1 MNKIKQHRRRKST
14 THRAASRRGKH
25 RRLNL
30 KYNRKKPTASP
41 LAPAV
46 SFATTYS
53 RSVQH
58 MEPVSVQSATAAA
71 TLTAEKIGPKTKA
84 LYDVIR
90 FPVIDWQFR
99 WQRPQQLSE
108 QFAQQGHRVFYVT
121 PEMISIGKE
130 DTSREEISRQVKV
143 KNIDRNIWLVTLCAN
158 RPLNLYQDEMDRWDI
173 QYLKWSVEYV
183 RDKFGLSQL
192 VSIVDL
198 PFWTP
203 LVTAM
208 DQHHIVY
215 DCMDHHGGFST
226 NDKSMLLLEEQLL
239 REAELVV
246 TTSQHL
252 YDWAAHYNPATVLIR
267 NAVDSDYFSKPPD
280 EVLPELESIH
290 QPIIGYYGAIS
301 DWFDIQLVES
311 LARSRPEWTFVLIG
325 HTFGCDTSG
334 IEELS
339 NVLLL
344 GEKPY
349 HELPAYLHRFQV
361 ALIPFKKNELTLAT
375 NPVKLYEYLAAG
387 KPVISTELPEVRT
400 VAGNIVTIADTEVQ
414 FEEAIEAALLE
425 SENSAIEQRRQFA
438 ECNNWSQRYEALHD
452 YIVQHLY
459 PKVSIILV
467 VHNNWSYTQQCLQ
480 RLLQPGHYPNLEIIV
495 VDNASKDQTSSYLE
509 SLRHPLIQVITSSTN
524 LGFAAG
530 NTLGCEHANGEFIV
544 LLNNDTLVPDG
555 SWISRLLRPFQED
568 AKLAMTGPMSNHV
581 GNDQALDHFIG
592 DAVQGA
598 HPRWLTEFYERYRRK
613 YRYTDLLGFFCVAIR
628 RSVWEHVGALD
639 PAFGLGMFEDDDY
652 CERVRNAGYRLAIVE
667 DAFVY
672 HHGSVTINKLNNN
685 VYNELWNKNKAYYEQ
700 KWNKPWRMPKGPN
713 SIFHLVDRPAEIASR
728 VNQTGKKVVLVL
740 GLTVWET
747 NSRRWQQI
755 VKGLCE
761 NEDLLVIV
769 YTHLFHGNQIVGTRK
784 IGPQLYFTNRIDL
797 FSEVRFDL
805 VLYCGSTDI
814 HPQVHSVQY
823 WADSLSY
830 HEQQLNSLHTKV
842 SKLQVLEP
850 IGVSQAV
857 SQLCLSVHEVIER

>member
-14 THRAASRRGKH
+14 TNRSASRRGKH

-30 KYNRKKPTASP
+30 KYNRKKRSASP
-41 LAPAV
+41 LSPAV
-46 SFATTYS
+46 SFPMTYS

-58 MEPVSVQSATAAA
+58 MEPVSVQSAKAAD
-71 TLTAEKIGPKTKA
+71 TLTAAKIGPKTKA

-130 DTSREEISRQVKV
+130 DASREEISRQVKV
-143 KNIDRNIWLVTLCAN
+143 KNIARNIWLVTLCAN

-252 YDWAAHYNPATVLIR
+252 YDWAAKYNPATVLIR
-267 NAVDSDYFSKPPD
+267 NAVNSDYFSKPPD

-349 HELPAYLHRFQV
+349 RELPAYLHRFQV
-361 ALIPFKKNELTLAT
+361 ALIPFKKNELTQAT

-400 VAGNIVTIADTEVQ
+400 VAGNIVTIANTEVQ

-425 SENSAIEQRRQFA
+425 SENSAIEQRQQFA
-438 ECNNWSQRYEALHD
+438 ELNNWGQRYEALD
-452 YIVQHLY
+452 AYIVQHLY
-459 PKVSIILV
+459 PKVSVILV
-467 VHNNWSYTQQCLQ
+467 LHNNWSYTQQCLH
-480 RLLQPGHYPNLEIIV
+480 RLLQPGHYPNLEVIV
-495 VDNASKDQTSSYLE
+495 VDNASKDQTSSYLG

-530 NTLGCEHANGEFIV
+530 NTLGCEHSTGEFII
-544 LLNNDTLVPDG
+544 LLNNDTIVPDG

-592 DAVQGA
+592 DAIQGA
-598 HPRWLTEFYERYRRK
+598 NPRWLSEFYERYRRK

-700 KWNKPWRMPKGPN
+700 KWNKPWRMPKGPD
-713 SIFHLVDRPAEIASR
+713 SIFHLVDQPAEIASR

-769 YTHLFHGNQIVGTRK
+769 YTHLYHGNQIVGTRK

-797 FSEVRFDL
+797 FSNVRFDL
-805 VLYCGSTDI
+805 VIYCGSTDI

-830 HEQQLNSLHTKV
+830 HEQQLNSLHTQI

-857 SQLCLSVHEVIER
+857 SHLCLSVHEVTER